1 MEGTHPSE
9 NAINPQ
15 SKNEDTDFFDHEPSK
30 TEKAEMRRASKTP
43 SEWLQ
48 LLCQKWAVENEVIMS
63 KVDQKFLQYKSF
75 MKGKLSSQLLCRLSI
90 LASEFDPISAGD
102 GSNQNKPLVFW
113 AILGVDDEFDRN
125 YIVAQVEKF
134 CSLYNIR
141 GNNAFIDEETLAL
154 AEPSVGVA
162 LGGGGISSHIDD
174 PTGGITVGLS
184 FPPAINHTAI
194 SGIDPTAAAAAVA
207 AATTAAYSSVENKTV
222 KKQQAEVNRARRKA
236 KNAERA
242 LETERRL
249 SMKREQQRLQ
259 IERRTLKMR
268 ERDASNV
275 RKAAEKAAKDA
286 TREEKRRRKLEV
298 RARRE
303 QIAQEQK
310 EAALRRAAELVQS
323 NRVPIEITRGAA
335 AASAAAIDFVGSPN
349 KIELTPKRSRSSI
362 VVSTASDLHQIVTH
376 SKNLWT
382 KYNAIAKEHN
392 QKVNWITVA
401 KELGIHVKV
410 REKYARMHARAEQRG
425 FDFVAC
431 GHYKIKEHPHIF
443 LLPLSPGGSSS
454 RKSHD
459 DSRSVSSTNSEKQLQ
474 GLNNDEIARQQV
486 EIEQAAAAAAAAAM
500 KANGVKA
507 EELIDASVVAQIENP
522 DFESVAQGKT
532 LVETIDTTSAP
543 MMDESVLDQLTMKSS
558 STDSTQKEEAS
569 IPKIEISV

>member
-1 MEGTHPSE
+1 MDGTHLPMHVM
-9 NAINPQ
+9 NPQ
-15 SKNEDTDFFDHEPSK
+15 SKNEDMDFFDHEPSK
-30 TEKAEMRRASKTP
+30 IEKAEMRRAIKTP

-48 LLCQKWAVENEVIMS
+48 LLCQRWAVENALIMS
-63 KVDQKFLQYKSF
+63 KVDGKFLQYKSF

-90 LASEFDPISAGD
+90 LASEFDPNSVGD
-102 GSNQNKPLVFW
+102 SSSQNKPLDFW

-154 AEPSVGVA
+154 ADPSVG
-162 LGGGGISSHIDD
+162 GISPHIDEH
-174 PTGGITVGLS
+174 TGITVGLS
-184 FPPAINHTAI
+184 FPTVLNHPAI
-194 SGIDPTAAAAAVA
+194 SGMDPTAAAAAAVA
-207 AATTAAYSSVENKTV
+207 ATAVFSGSDKNV

-236 KNAERA
+236 KNAEKA

-249 SMKREQQRLQ
+249 SLKREQQRIQ

-275 RKAAEKAAKDA
+275 RKATEKAAREA
-286 TREEKRRRKLEV
+286 TREEKRRRKLELRV
-298 RARRE
+298 RRE
-303 QIAQEQK
+303 KIVQQQK

-349 KIELTPKRSRSSI
+349 KIDLSPKRSRSSI

-382 KYNAIAKEHN
+382 KYGAIAKEHN

-425 FDFVAC
+425 FDFETC
-431 GHYKIKEHPHIF
+431 GHFKIKEHPHIF
-443 LLPLSPGGSSS
+443 LLPLSPITHIP
-454 RKSHD
+454 RKSQD
-459 DSRSVSSTNSEKQLQ
+459 DSRSIPSINSEKQQQVLT
-474 GLNNDEIARQQV
+474 NEEIARQHV

-522 DFESVAQGKT
+522 DFESASQEKT
-532 LVETIDTTSAP
+532 LVEALDTTSAP
-543 MMDESVLDQLTMKSS
+543 IMDESVLDQLTIKASS
-558 STDSTQKEEAS
+558 SDIPQEEESAM
-569 IPKIEISV
+569 PKIEISV